1 MKTYK
6 RKAIIIVNIPSYKHS
21 FRMAE
26 IKMIKESGIS
36 APTIL
41 YAISISYFVVG
52 TILLAIMALSKHNL
66 LPLHLGFVGALNIVA
81 SYSLIKARRWT
92 LHVVVFVS
100 LVNLTFSFTALIAI
114 VNLFGLRDILSILFL
129 LGISAYVILSA
140 TSLGYVIRE
149 RSKFR

>member
-1 MKTYK
+1 
-6 RKAIIIVNIPSYKHS
+6 
-21 FRMAE
+21 
-26 IKMIKESGIS
+26 MIKESGIS